1 MQTTAGPIA
10 AERTTDAAA
19 AAWCRALLALRSFVG
34 VVYFTNGLAKLAGFS
49 HFSIGPW
56 SQYLINQ
63 DGARTILASNVHN
76 AQAGIGVFRD
86 LANNVVLPNWN
97 VIGWVVT
104 AGELA
109 VGVGLMLGI
118 LGRVA
123 ALAGFV
129 MAFLLFIWA
138 LGAGGWTYDYLF
150 EPVLLAILALTPG
163 LPGLDSLIAR
173 RRANAAPPP

>member
-1 MQTTAGPIA
+1 MQIS
-10 AERTTDAAA
+10 
-19 AAWCRALLALRSFVG
+19 AWGWALVTLRSFMG

-56 SQYLINQ
+56 SQYLINR
-63 DGARTILASNVHN
+63 DDAHGILASNVHN
-76 AQAGIGVFRD
+76 AQFGIGIFRD
-86 LANNVVLPNWN
+86 FATSVVLPNWG

-109 VGVGLMLGI
+109 VGLGLMLGI

-123 ALAGFV
+123 ALGGFA

-138 LGAGGWTYDYLF
+138 FGAGGWTYDYLF
-150 EPVLLAILALTPG
+150 EPVLLAILVFTPG
-163 LPGLDSLIAR
+163 LPGLDSLIPR
-173 RRANAAPPP
+173 RRTTAAPDTGMVR